1 MSLWLKPSTQQICNN
16 ETIVVGRVIGA
27 PYGDI
32 DNLEVACA
40 PPFRSANAGCQAA
53 TCSPEEYTTTQSLAQ
68 RLCGSVYSS
77 NATLSSSVS
86 SAIASATSAAKAAT
100 EGKDPTDLANFP
112 PCGVSRWPLSATPSH
127 PGKIYELNKNRTD
140 PRLLLLPAKM
150 HPPEQ
155 LQRLRERHEPRVHL
169 PGHTIQQGYQ
179 YLRTINMQ
187 SDGLAESVFDF
198 RSASVSQTNLQSLT
212 LVPCSAI
219 VYLAQKLCEPVLGI
233 LTFPVNYT
241 GPTTS
246 NTTNT
251 TLSSPS
257 PVPFTGEA
265 MKVQK
270 TCAGCSVIIIAIGLG
285 LLML

>member
-16 ETIVVGRVIGA
+16 ETIVVGKVIGA

-86 SAIASATSAAKAAT
+86 SAIASATSAAKVAT

-140 PRLLLLPAKM
+140 PASCFF
-150 HPPEQ
+150 
-155 LQRLRERHEPRVHL
+155 
-169 PGHTIQQGYQ
+169 QQKCIPQNNYNGCG
-179 YLRTINMQ
+179 
-187 SDGLAESVFDF
+187 SG
-198 RSASVSQTNLQSLT
+198 TNLECICQGIQFNKAINTCELSTCSPTDLQSK
-212 LVPCSAI
+212 S
-219 VYLAQKLCEPVLGI
+219 
-233 LTFPVNYT
+233 
-241 GPTTS
+241 
-246 NTTNT
+246 
-251 TLSSPS
+251 
-257 PVPFTGEA
+257 
-265 MKVQK
+265 
-270 TCAGCSVIIIAIGLG
+270 
-285 LLML
+285 